1 MGRGKGEEM
10 TGVGTLILLTNTS
23 LGRIPSMTSLLG
35 LICEAT
41 APVSD
46 MKTRIPIPYCAM
58 DPWVFIEIGFTGG
71 AAIERIEARMDRKAS
86 PKLVENFVA
95 LCKGDGPSFEMGI
108 RPNFDGAP
116 LFAID
121 SKRGIIST
129 GDYVLKNGCGGRS
142 STLSGTVYETDIR
155 TGPASAGSIVMLP
168 QDTDATAYNSI
179 FCILTKD
186 VPYIEGKVI
195 GKVTKGLDSLKY
207 IVWRFGTASGVPKE
221 ALEIQACGQL

>member
-1 MGRGKGEEM
+1 
-10 TGVGTLILLTNTS
+10 
-23 LGRIPSMTSLLG
+23 MTSLLG

-46 MKTRIPIPYCAM
+46 MRTRTPIPYCAM
-58 DPWVFIEIGFTGG
+58 DPWVFIEVGFAGG
-71 AAIERIEARMDRKAS
+71 AAVERIEARMDRKAS
-86 PKLVENFVA
+86 SKLVENFVA

-108 RPNFDGAP
+108 RPNFNGSP

-142 STLSGTVYETDIR
+142 ATLSGTVYETDIR

-168 QDTDATAYNSI
+168 LDTDPTAYNSI

-207 IVWRFGTASGVPKE
+207 IVWRCGTASGVPKE